1 MRIVYNYKRN
11 KEIYKRE
18 IPMAE
23 QLLKKIKVE
32 KKELEWL
39 YVPDVE
45 YCEYESCKRSL
56 QLIIP
61 YKRNWVENKKY
72 PLILFI
78 PGSAW
83 HRQEMYNNIPARS
96 ELAKRGFAVAEVQ
109 YRESDLAIFPA
120 QVIDV
125 KKAIRFIQSI
135 AEQFHID
142 TENIFISG
150 DSSGGH
156 IALLTGLTAAYGEL
170 DTDVENN
177 ISCEVKGII
186 SYCAPTDML
195 LSEGMGPIEDL
206 LGTDYVTN
214 VPNLALSA
222 SCVTYLSNERSI
234 PPILMFH
241 GLQDDLVPVEH
252 SRTFFEKLKQYDK
265 EVDYYEL
272 ENEEHC
278 CPAFWGMEVLDIVE
292 KFVKRNCR

>member
-1 MRIVYNYKRN
+1 
-11 KEIYKRE
+11 
-18 IPMAE
+18 MAE
-23 QLLKKIKVE
+23 QLLKKIEVE

-45 YCEYESCKRSL
+45 YCEYENCKRCL

-83 HRQEMYNNIPARS
+83 HRQEMYNNIPARL
-96 ELAKRGFAVAEVQ
+96 ELAKRGFAIAEVQ
-109 YRESDLAIFPA
+109 YRESELAIFPA

-125 KKAIRFIQSI
+125 KKAIRFIHSI

-170 DTDVENN
+170 DLDDENN
-177 ISCEVKGII
+177 ISCEVNVII
-186 SYCAPTDML
+186 SYCAPSDML
-195 LSEGMGPIEDL
+195 LSKGKVPIADL
-206 LGTDYVTN
+206 LGTDDVAS
-214 VPNLALSA
+214 VPNLAKSA
-222 SCVTYLSNERSI
+222 SCATYLSSERNI

-241 GLQDDLVPVEH
+241 GLQDDLVSIEH
-252 SRTFFEKLKQYDK
+252 SRNFFEKLKQFDK
-265 EVDYYEL
+265 EVEYYEL
-272 ENEEHC
+272 ENEGHC
-278 CPAFWGMEVLDIVE
+278 CPTFWGNDVLDIVE
-292 KFVKRNCR
+292 KFLKRNCK

>member
-1 MRIVYNYKRN
+1 
-11 KEIYKRE
+11 
-18 IPMAE
+18 MAE
-23 QLLKKIKVE
+23 QLLKRLDVD

-45 YCEYESCKRSL
+45 YCEYENCKRYL

-96 ELAKRGFAVAEVQ
+96 KLAKRGFAIAEVQ
-109 YRESDLAIFPA
+109 YRESDLAIFPS
-120 QVIDV
+120 QVIDA
-125 KKAIRFIQSI
+125 KKAIRFIHSI

-156 IALLTGLTAAYGEL
+156 IALLTGLSAAYGEL
-170 DTDVENN
+170 DIDMKNN
-177 ISCEVKGII
+177 ISCKVNGII
-186 SYCAPTDML
+186 SYSAPTNIL
-195 LSEGMGPIEDL
+195 LSNGDGPIEDL
-206 LGTDYVTN
+206 LGTNDVTS
-214 VPNLALSA
+214 VPELAKSA
-222 SCVTYLSNERSI
+222 SCATYLSSERYI

-241 GLQDDLVPVEH
+241 GLQDELVSIEH
-252 SRTFFEKLKQYDK
+252 SRNFFEKLKQFDK
-265 EVDYYEL
+265 EVEYYEL
-272 ENEEHC
+272 ENEGHC
-278 CPAFWGMEVLDIVE
+278 CPTFWGNDVLDIVE
-292 KFVKRNCR
+292 KFLKRNCK